1 MQIIVCEDELLYQK
15 SIDSKIEQWKQ
26 ASKYANIKKA
36 FFSSSEDFLEQW
48 KKGKSV
54 EQLTVAV

>member
-36 FFSSSEDFLEQW
+36 FFHPLRTSLSSG
-48 KKGKSV
+48 KKD
-54 EQLTVAV
+54 